1 MQRTIRPRPILSL
14 VVGVALTSAAAM
26 PPAGASVRVGSTAYP
41 EPTARE
47 RAAGD
52 RVALRGKRI
61 RTIRRHV
68 APGVTFVKIV
78 DRRTPRRVYV
88 VRADVEHVPAT
99 FDVTLAGP
107 ALGDRATV
115 PQMAAANGA
124 LAAINGDFSS
134 RIVGRPIHAF
144 VEDGTFVQSAGPG
157 GASFVVSRSERR
169 ADARATRQVMT
180 AHDAQTGLTWRIDR
194 WNHGPPGVG
203 EVAAFSNAGGS
214 LETPPDDACYLRLTP
229 DGAPEPAR
237 EGPGLDQRF
246 DVERSTCRADAVGP
260 AGGVVLVTVPGTDE
274 ATQLGALRTGT
285 AVTIHLGLGW
295 RNAYDV
301 LGGDRVLINRGRV
314 AVASTCGS
322 AYCRAQPRTGIG
334 ADAKGRVLMVVVD
347 GRQPAHSLGLSL
359 LGFARLMRR
368 LGAVDALNLDG
379 GGASTMVVRGDVV
392 NRPSDGS
399 LRHVASAALILPGPD
414 PGEG

>member
-1 MQRTIRPRPILSL
+1 MQRTIRARAILAL
-14 VVGVALTSAAAM
+14 VALVGLAWGGAVR
-26 PPAGASVRVGSTAYP
+26 PARASVRVGATTYP
-41 EPTARE
+41 EPSARE
-47 RAAGD
+47 RSVGD

-68 APGVTFVKIV
+68 APGVTLVKIV
-78 DRRTPRRVYV
+78 DRRTPRRIYV
-88 VRADVEHVPAT
+88 IRADVRNVPAT
-99 FDVTLAGP
+99 YDVTLAGP

-115 PQMAAANGA
+115 PQMAAANDA

-144 VEDGTFVQSAGPG
+144 VEDGTFVQSSGP

-169 ADARATRQVMT
+169 ADAGATRQVMT

-214 LETPPDDACYLRLTP
+214 LETPPDDACYLRLTL

-237 EGPGLDQRF
+237 DGPGLDQRF
-246 DVERSTCRADAVGP
+246 EVERSTCRADAVGP
-260 AGGVVLVTVPGTDE
+260 AGGVVLVAVPGTDE
-274 ATQLGALRTGT
+274 ATELQALRVGT
-285 AVTIHLGLGW
+285 AVTIHLSLGW

-301 LGGDRVLINRGRV
+301 LGGDRVLINHGRV
-314 AVASTCGS
+314 TVPTTCGS

-334 ADAKGRVLMVVVD
+334 ADAKGRVLLVVVD
-347 GRQPAHSLGLSL
+347 GRQPDRSLGLSL
-359 LGFARLMRR
+359 LGFARLMKD
-368 LGAVDALNLDG
+368 LGAVEALNLDG
-379 GGASTMVVRGDVV
+379 GGASTMVVEGEVV

-399 LRHVASAALILPGPD
+399 LRHVATAALILPGPD
-414 PGEG
+414 PDEA